1 MQAKFSREQA
11 LLLRSFHPP
20 FLAAPHPGNLFAFFG
35 LQEARDSEK
44 PETWMF
50 SFNISWISSIETQD
64 VEAEI
69 FDNAARL
76 KQFKELRKGYVD
88 EPWKS
93 AFEWLPENQPGW

>member
-11 LLLRSFHPP
+11 LFLRSFHPP
-20 FLAAPHPGNLFAFFG
+20 FLAAPHPNNLFAFFG
-35 LQEARDSEK
+35 LQDAPDSEK
-44 PETWMF
+44 PETWTF
-50 SFNISWISSIETQD
+50 FYISWNSSRAIQD

-88 EPWKS
+88 EPRKS
-93 AFEWLPENQPGW
+93 AFEWLPENQPLW